1 MKIHMLSTERGS
13 VDGIRV
19 ASYEAGQEYDLTAT
33 AGARDLAE
41 AFVGAGLAEE
51 VGAAKAAVDQGAA
64 ADEAE
69 APAADAA
76 ETPSAPRPGRRPKA
90 Q

>member
-1 MKIHMLSTERGS
+1 MKIVMKETADGS
-13 VDGIRV
+13 VDGIST
-19 ASYEAGQEYDLTAT
+19 ATYKAGEEYDLTAT

-51 VGAAKAAVDQGAA
+51 VGAIKVAVDQGAV

-69 APAADAA
+69 VSAADAT
-76 ETPSAPRPGRRPKA
+76 ETPSAPKPGRKPKA